1 MPDSAAV
8 NSMFGRI
15 ARRYDT
21 ANRVLSAG
29 LDTGWRRRLVSE
41 AAGHQPGA
49 VLDLATGSGDVALAL
64 KEALPANCRVLGVDF
79 CRPMLEQAEKKK
91 NESRWRNDSALHFEW
106 GDGMALHLP
115 DATFDVVTIAFGLR
129 NMSDRGQALREM
141 RRVLRPGGLVLVL
154 EFSQPARW
162 FKPFYYFYLQRL
174 LPLIGGR
181 LTGDAEAYRYL
192 NSSIQAFPTRA
203 ALEGELRSAGFQRV
217 SSSALTGCTVALHR
231 GFA

>member
-1 MPDSAAV
+1 
-8 NSMFGRI
+8 MFGRI

-29 LDTGWRRRLVSE
+29 LDMGWRRRLVS
-41 AAGHQPGA
+41 AAAAHKPDQ
-49 VLDLATGSGDVALAL
+49 VLDLATGSGDVAIAL
-64 KEALPANCRVLGVDF
+64 KEALPAECRVLGADF
-79 CRPMLEQAEKKK
+79 CRPMLEQAERKQ
-91 NESRWRNDSALHFEW
+91 NESRWRNDSTLQFEW

-141 RRVLRPGGLVLVL
+141 HRVLRPGGLALVL
-154 EFSQPARW
+154 EFSQPAAW
-162 FKPFYYFYLQRL
+162 FKPFYYFYLQRV

-181 LTGDAEAYRYL
+181 LTGDADAYRYL
-192 NSSIQAFPTRA
+192 NSSIQAFPTRTV
-203 ALEGELRSAGFQRV
+203 LEGELRSAGFKNV

-231 GFA
+231 GIA